1 MELLSAIGHFFT
13 FWLNI
18 SSEYDRIKS
27 NEEKREK
34 SVRMG
39 VRSIIQT
46 ITCSILAVLSIIGAV
61 FLFNNA
67 TSGGHLPI
75 FSLIGGLA
83 CVGVALSTLVQGVVG
98 GLLYMIYQFKLNKR
112 GIRYAALVVW
122 LVMVCAI
129 IIGAA
134 VGIVYLKK

>member
-1 MELLSAIGHFFT
+1 MKLLGVIWHFFT
-13 FWLNI
+13 FWVNI
-18 SSEYDRIKS
+18 SSEYNRIKS

-46 ITCSILAVLSIIGAV
+46 IICSALSVLAIIGAAICFGNV
-61 FLFNNA
+61 
-67 TSGGHLPI
+67 SRGGQLPI
-75 FSLIGGLA
+75 SSVIGAAACLAISLSLLA
-83 CVGVALSTLVQGVVG
+83 QGVVG

-122 LVMVCAI
+122 IAMVCAI

-134 VGIVYLKK
+134 IGIVYLKK